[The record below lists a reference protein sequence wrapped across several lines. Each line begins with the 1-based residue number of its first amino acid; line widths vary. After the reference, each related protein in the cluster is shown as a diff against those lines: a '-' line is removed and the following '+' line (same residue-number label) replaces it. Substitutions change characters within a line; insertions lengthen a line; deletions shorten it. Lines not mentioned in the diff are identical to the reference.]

1 MIRTV
6 PIRLAVPSL
15 FNHWRRA
22 LGVACLVAV
31 SAAAAGAQETGTIA
45 GTALDQLG
53 ARLSG
58 ATVTLSGG
66 PTARETTTGS
76 DGAYSFAN
84 VAAGRYQVVATASGF
99 SPTTSEPV
107 YVGAGARVIVDVTLQ
122 VGPLQQA
129 VVVTAAADELL
140 QSQTGAPVTVIDSAT
155 IAAQNKPDLQEA
167 LRLVPGA
174 QVQQTGAR
182 GGQSSIFVRGGD
194 SNFTK
199 VLVDGVAVN
208 DIGGGFDFAQ
218 VQTTGVERI
227 EVMRQPNSVVYGSDA
242 LTGVINIET
251 RRGRTRV
258 PDLAYTARR
267 RQPRHL
273 PDQRGDRRRGEAHR
287 LLLRVLL
294 LHDRQQGAEQRLPQ
308 QHLRRPLRRDAR
320 RQHRPQR
327 HASRHRRQFGSPN
340 GFALYGIADDSTVRH
355 RAAVRRRQG
364 PVAVD
369 RSAADHHPLRLD
381 GPDVVLQQPDA
392 DRPAV
397 RSVRLRRQ
405 LPGQARSRC
414 AAPTAPR

>member
-6 PIRLAVPSL
+6 SIRLAVPSL
-15 FNHWRRA
+15 FTHWRRA

-31 SAAAAGAQETGTIA
+31 SAATAAAQDTGTIA

-107 YVGAGARVIVDVTLQ
+107 YVGTGARVIVDVTLQ

-182 GGQSSIFVRGGD
+182 GGQSSIFVRGGA

-199 VLVDGVAVN
+199 VLMDGVAVN
-208 DIGGGFDFAQ
+208 DIGGGFDFAPL
-218 VQTTGVERI
+218 QTTGVERI

-242 LTGVINIET
+242 LTGVDQH
-251 RRGRTRV
+251 RDAPRPHPRSRSG
-258 PDLAYTARR
+258 LHHRR

-273 PDQRGDRRRGEAHR
+273 PDQRR
-287 LLLRVLL
+287 
-294 LHDRQQGAEQRLPQ
+294 
-308 QHLRRPLRRDAR
+308 
-320 RQHRPQR
+320 
-327 HASRHRRQFGSPN
+327 
-340 GFALYGIADDSTVRH
+340 
-355 RAAVRRRQG
+355 
-364 PVAVD
+364 
-369 RSAADHHPLRLD
+369 RSAAR
-381 GPDVVLQQPDA
+381 
-392 DRPAV
+392 
-397 RSVRLRRQ
+397 
-405 LPGQARSRC
+405 
-414 AAPTAPR
+414 